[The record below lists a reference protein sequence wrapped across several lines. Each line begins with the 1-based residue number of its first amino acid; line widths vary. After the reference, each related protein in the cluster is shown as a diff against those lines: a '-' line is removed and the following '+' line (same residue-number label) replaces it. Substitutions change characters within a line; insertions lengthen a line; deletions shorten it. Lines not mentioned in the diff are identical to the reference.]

1 MALKISESAAVQMP
15 MKTVASLIA
24 MVAIGTWAFFGVQ
37 ETLNQHSTQ
46 IELMQKD
53 LDQNSEFR
61 IKYPRGELGQS
72 AGEAELFMIVEHVSG
87 LLEDV
92 EEEIKGMRNNAVNIE
107 FLKKR
112 TEDPEGSPLSF
123 LYPHNIRY
131 KQVFRVFGGSTKVH
145 TIKPKDG

>member
-15 MKTVASLIA
+15 MKPGASLIA
-24 MVAIGTWAFFGVQ
+24 LIAIGTLAYFGIH
-37 ETLNQHSTQ
+37 EKLNQHSTK

-92 EEEIKGMRNNAVNIE
+92 EAEIKGMRNNAVNIE
-107 FLKKR
+107 FLKDRTKKL
-112 TEDPEGSPLSF
+112 TEDVEKLIRNGSG
-123 LYPHNIRY
+123 H
-131 KQVFRVFGGSTKVH
+131 Q
-145 TIKPKDG
+145 